1 MKSRFSILAALLLFV
16 TLNACDWNSGFQFR
30 PPDFTT
36 VPAPY
41 DTTTAHKF
49 NRADGLNV
57 YTLDEGSGDFSITE
71 IDRIYVYYTL
81 RTKDGKIQEST
92 YADGNTTNPVI
103 LTMSSLIRGFR
114 EGLLN
119 KKEGA
124 KVVLIVPPALGYGN
138 NTTHRFRNDTL
149 RFDVDVISIL
159 D

>member
-41 DTTTAHKF
+41 DTTSAHKF

-57 YTLDEGSGDFSITE
+57 YTLDEGTGNFTITE
-71 IDRIYVYYTL
+71 VDRINVFYTL
-81 RTKDGKIQEST
+81 RTMDGKIQEST
-92 YADGNTTNPVI
+92 YANGNTTNPTI
-103 LTMSSLIRGFR
+103 FTMSTTIRGFR

-119 KKEGA
+119 KKAGS
-124 KVVLIVPPALGYGN
+124 KLVLIVPPGLAYGN
-138 NTTHRFRNDTL
+138 SSDHRFRNETL
-149 RFDVDVISIL
+149 RFDVDVISIF

>member
-1 MKSRFSILAALLLFV
+1 MKSRYSILAALLLFV
-16 TLNACDWNSGFQFR
+16 TLNACDWNSGYQFR

-41 DTTTAHKF
+41 DTTSAHKF

-57 YTLDEGSGDFSITE
+57 YTLDEGSGDFTITE
-71 IDRIYVYYTL
+71 IDRIYVFYTL
-81 RTKDGKIQEST
+81 RTMDGKIQEST

-119 KKEGA
+119 KKAGS

-138 NTTHRFRNDTL
+138 SSDHRFRADTL
-149 RFDVDVISIL
+149 RFDVDIKSIF

>member
-16 TLNACDWNSGFQFR
+16 TLNACDWNSGYQFR

-41 DTTTAHKF
+41 DTTSAQKF

-57 YTLDEGSGDFSITE
+57 YTLNDGSGDFTITE

-81 RTKDGKIQEST
+81 RTMNGKIQEST
-92 YADGNTTNPVI
+92 YANGNTTTPAI

-119 KKEGA
+119 KKAGA

-138 NTTHRFRNDTL
+138 NSTHQFRNDTL
-149 RFDVDVISIL
+149 RFDVDIISIY